1 MQRST
6 RLPCQRRSCAMA
18 KHHTLKMNN
27 PVWTDGQPSLVQRW
41 TTQPGPA
48 LDTPAWSSGGH
59 PSLVQRWTPQP
70 GPVVDTPAWSIG
82 GHPSLVQ
89 PGPAVDTPAWSSG
102 GHPAWST
109 HGLPSLVHQWTTQ
122 PGPPMDNPAWS
133 TSGQC
138 SVSRIFQ
145 GTK

>member
-1 MQRST
+1 MQDQGLLTQKRGTTMNLFQAKGGITMPILTDCDQFGEVLKETGST
-6 RLPCQRRSCAMA
+6 WPLIKKCE
-18 KHHTLKMNN
+18 TLYEITLSEKELCHGK
-27 PVWTDGQPSLVQRW
+27 TSYLEDEQPSLDRW

-48 LDTPAWSSGGH
+48 MDNPAWSSN
-59 PSLVQRWTPQP
+59 
-70 GPVVDTPAWSIG
+70 
-82 GHPSLVQ
+82 
-89 PGPAVDTPAWSSG
+89 
-102 GHPAWST
+102 
-109 HGLPSLVHQWTTQ
+109 GLPSLVHQWTTQ